1 MTKEQ
6 LKRYRERKLELQDI
20 NAGISNSTIHDSVSG
35 SKKEFPWT
43 IGTRHVEG
51 VPDEDYGLL
60 VRKSNLKAQIKEIED
75 FVNSIPN
82 YHLKKAV
89 CIYYINDVE
98 SGEDKPTWEDV
109 AEEIGNGFTSKKLEV
124 QLGRYI
130 KSYNSFQKSVTNVT
144 NVTHVTNRHAIIII
158 RNDINYRFLVAVSF
172 IFYTP
177 CLTLLSELWSD
188 WQERKIYLDISGDI
202 NVYSSANQTHDKYR
216 QSAYVLQ

>member
-6 LKRYRERKLELQDI
+6 LKKYRALKFELADVNTQI
-20 NAGISNSTIHDSVSG
+20 QLGSTQDSVQG
-35 SKKEFPWT
+35 SMKEFPWT

-51 VPDEDYGLL
+51 VSDEDYDLL

-130 KSYNSFQKSVTNVT
+130 KSYNSFQKKC
-144 NVTHVTNRHAIIII
+144 
-158 RNDINYRFLVAVSF
+158 Y
-172 IFYTP
+172 
-177 CLTLLSELWSD
+177 
-188 WQERKIYLDISGDI
+188 
-202 NVYSSANQTHDKYR
+202 
-216 QSAYVLQ
+216 

>member
-6 LKRYRERKLELQDI
+6 LKKYRELKFELADVNTQI
-20 NAGISNSTIHDSVSG
+20 QLGSTQDSVQG

-51 VPDEDYGLL
+51 VPDEDYDLL
-60 VRKSNLKAQIKEIED
+60 VRKSNLKAQIKEIEN

-130 KSYNSFQKSVTNVT
+130 KSYNSFQKKC
-144 NVTHVTNRHAIIII
+144 
-158 RNDINYRFLVAVSF
+158 Y
-172 IFYTP
+172 
-177 CLTLLSELWSD
+177 
-188 WQERKIYLDISGDI
+188 
-202 NVYSSANQTHDKYR
+202 
-216 QSAYVLQ
+216 

>member
-1 MTKEQ
+1 MRGVRSLTKEQ
-6 LKRYRERKLELQDI
+6 LKRYRALKFELADVNTQI
-20 NAGISNSTIHDSVSG
+20 QLGSTQDSVQG
-35 SKKEFPWT
+35 SMKEFPWT

-51 VPDEDYGLL
+51 VPDEDYDLL

-130 KSYNSFQKSVTNVT
+130 KSYNSFQKKC
-144 NVTHVTNRHAIIII
+144 
-158 RNDINYRFLVAVSF
+158 Y
-172 IFYTP
+172 
-177 CLTLLSELWSD
+177 
-188 WQERKIYLDISGDI
+188 
-202 NVYSSANQTHDKYR
+202 
-216 QSAYVLQ
+216 

>member
-109 AEEIGNGFTSKKLEV
+109 AEENGNGFTSKKLEV

-130 KSYNSFQKSVTNVT
+130 KSYNSFQKKC
-144 NVTHVTNRHAIIII
+144 
-158 RNDINYRFLVAVSF
+158 Y
-172 IFYTP
+172 
-177 CLTLLSELWSD
+177 
-188 WQERKIYLDISGDI
+188 
-202 NVYSSANQTHDKYR
+202 
-216 QSAYVLQ
+216 

>member
-6 LKRYRERKLELQDI
+6 LKRYRALKFELADVNTQI
-20 NAGISNSTIHDSVSG
+20 QLGSTQDSVQG
-35 SKKEFPWT
+35 SMKEFPWT

-51 VPDEDYGLL
+51 VSDEDYDLL

-109 AEEIGNGFTSKKLEV
+109 AEEIGNGFTSKKIEV

-130 KSYNSFQKSVTNVT
+130 KSYNSFQKKC
-144 NVTHVTNRHAIIII
+144 
-158 RNDINYRFLVAVSF
+158 Y
-172 IFYTP
+172 
-177 CLTLLSELWSD
+177 
-188 WQERKIYLDISGDI
+188 
-202 NVYSSANQTHDKYR
+202 
-216 QSAYVLQ
+216 

>member
-6 LKRYRERKLELQDI
+6 LKRYRALKFELADVNTQI
-20 NAGISNSTIHDSVSG
+20 QLGSTQDSVQG
-35 SKKEFPWT
+35 SMKEFPWT

-51 VPDEDYGLL
+51 VSDEDYDLL

-109 AEEIGNGFTSKKLEV
+109 AEEIGNGFNSKKLEV

-130 KSYNSFQKSVTNVT
+130 KSYNSFQKKC
-144 NVTHVTNRHAIIII
+144 
-158 RNDINYRFLVAVSF
+158 Y
-172 IFYTP
+172 
-177 CLTLLSELWSD
+177 
-188 WQERKIYLDISGDI
+188 
-202 NVYSSANQTHDKYR
+202 
-216 QSAYVLQ
+216 

>member
-1 MTKEQ
+1 MTNEQ
-6 LKRYRERKLELQDI
+6 LKRYRALKFELADVNTQI
-20 NAGISNSTIHDSVSG
+20 QLGSTQDSVQG
-35 SKKEFPWT
+35 SMKEFPWT

-51 VPDEDYGLL
+51 VSDEDYDLL

-130 KSYNSFQKSVTNVT
+130 KSYNSFQKKC
-144 NVTHVTNRHAIIII
+144 
-158 RNDINYRFLVAVSF
+158 Y
-172 IFYTP
+172 
-177 CLTLLSELWSD
+177 
-188 WQERKIYLDISGDI
+188 
-202 NVYSSANQTHDKYR
+202 
-216 QSAYVLQ
+216 

>member
-6 LKRYRERKLELQDI
+6 LKKYRALKFELADVNTQI
-20 NAGISNSTIHDSVSG
+20 QLGSTQDSVQG

-51 VPDEDYGLL
+51 VSDEDYDLL

-109 AEEIGNGFTSKKLEV
+109 ADKFYDGSTGD
-124 QLGRYI
+124 
-130 KSYNSFQKSVTNVT
+130 SVKQAVS
-144 NVTHVTNRHAIIII
+144 RFI
-158 RNDINYRFLVAVSF
+158 RNN
-172 IFYTP
+172 
-177 CLTLLSELWSD
+177 
-188 WQERKIYLDISGDI
+188 
-202 NVYSSANQTHDKYR
+202 
-216 QSAYVLQ
+216 

>member
-6 LKRYRERKLELQDI
+6 LKRYRALKFELADVNTQI
-20 NAGISNSTIHDSVSG
+20 QLGSTQDSVQG

-130 KSYNSFQKSVTNVT
+130 KSYNSFQKKC
-144 NVTHVTNRHAIIII
+144 
-158 RNDINYRFLVAVSF
+158 Y
-172 IFYTP
+172 
-177 CLTLLSELWSD
+177 
-188 WQERKIYLDISGDI
+188 
-202 NVYSSANQTHDKYR
+202 
-216 QSAYVLQ
+216 